1 MENTPVS
8 DLFVELDTW
17 LDIDQPGAPAAT
29 PDAGLATAEPDG
41 APTEPPVAGG
51 LAEQLLDAMGMPAWL
66 HRPGRPMRANAA
78 LRRLCG
84 LQRET
89 PADPLQLLVPDDR
102 AALADASDECL
113 WRSGEPPA
121 QSVRLLGGNGSQRP
135 VELSLRRVP
144 LDGGPAIL
152 VTCQDLSDIQ
162 HVQTM
167 LQGMSSL
174 LRQIVDGAPV
184 ASFVI
189 DRHHRVTHW
198 NTACSRLTGHG
209 AESMIGSTEPWRAF
223 YGTPRRL
230 LADLIVDGASDA
242 EVAALYGDSAKTSAL
257 VAGAYEA
264 ESFFP
269 QFGPEG
275 RWLGFTAAP
284 LRDHDGLVIGAIV
297 TLQDVSQRRRTEEEL
312 TRRIDQMVEARSAE
326 LASNA
331 RLMDAFID
339 NAPIGVV
346 YTVNDE
352 VQRANRQ
359 MTEMLGAA
367 DRSAAAGR
375 PGPPFYMAPADVVR
389 LRNLAQPLFARNEA
403 LHHEMWMRDAAGQ
416 PHWMQINACP
426 VEYSDDATGAWWML
440 QDRTEVRAA
449 QEELRQ
455 RFAELQQTNQK
466 LEQAQN
472 QLLQSDKMASIGQ
485 LAAGVAHEINNPVG
499 FVSSNLNT
507 LRQYVTS
514 LLTLA
519 DAYGRHSQPA
529 GPEAAQALALALQAA
544 ELDYLKDDLPQLLD
558 ESADGLARVK
568 KIVQDLK
575 DFSRVDQA
583 DWQLADLNA
592 GLESTLNVVLHE
604 VKYKADIVRQLTPLP
619 LVQCLAGQLNQVFM
633 NLIVNASQA
642 IDGHGTITLASG
654 AQNGWVWVQVSD
666 NGAGMSDAVMR
677 RIFEPFYT
685 TKDVGQGTGLGLS
698 LSFSIVQR
706 HGGVIQVRSQRGA
719 GSQFRVW
726 VPVAGPAPGGG
737 MQPAQPPAWA

>member
-1 MENTPVS
+1 MS
-8 DLFVELDTW
+8 DL
-17 LDIDQPGAPAAT
+17 AAGHASLAA
-29 PDAGLATAEPDG
+29 AG
-41 APTEPPVAGG
+41 V
-51 LAEQLLDAMGMPAWL
+51 AEQLLDAMGLPAWL
-66 HRPGRPMRANAA
+66 HRPGLPVRTNAA

-84 LQRET
+84 LHGDA
-89 PADPLQLLVPDDR
+89 PPPDDPLQLLVPDDR
-102 AALADASDECL
+102 AAMAQATDECL

-121 QSVRLLGGNGSQRP
+121 QGLRLQGADGSQRP
-135 VELSLRRVP
+135 VELSLRRV
-144 LDGGPAIL
+144 LLGGAPAML

-198 NTACSRLTGHG
+198 NTACSCLTGH
-209 AESMIGSTEPWRAF
+209 AADTMIGSTEPWRAF

-367 DRSAAAGR
+367 DRNAAAGR
-375 PGPPFYMAPADVVR
+375 PGQPFYMAPTDVVR
-389 LRNLAQPLFARNEA
+389 LRNLAQPVFARNEA

-426 VEYSDDATGAWWML
+426 VEYSDDTTGAWWML

-514 LLTLA
+514 LLMLA
-519 DAYGRHSQPA
+519 DAYGRHSQPTS
-529 GPEAAQALALALQAA
+529 PEAAQALALALQAA

-737 MQPAQPPAWA
+737 MQPAQPPALA

>member
-1 MENTPVS
+1 VS
-8 DLFVELDTW
+8 DL
-17 LDIDQPGAPAAT
+17 AAGHASLAA
-29 PDAGLATAEPDG
+29 AG
-41 APTEPPVAGG
+41 V
-51 LAEQLLDAMGMPAWL
+51 AEQLLDAMGLPAWL
-66 HRPGRPMRANAA
+66 HRPGLPVRTNAA

-84 LQRET
+84 LHGDA
-89 PADPLQLLVPDDR
+89 PPPDDPLQLLVSDDR
-102 AALADASDECL
+102 AAMAQATDECL

-121 QSVRLLGGNGSQRP
+121 QGLRLQGADGSQRP
-135 VELSLRRVP
+135 VELSLRRV
-144 LDGGPAIL
+144 LLGGAPAML

-209 AESMIGSTEPWRAF
+209 ADEMIGSTEPWRAF
-223 YGTPRRL
+223 YEQPRPL
-230 LADLIVDGASDA
+230 LADLIVDGVGEADLA
-242 EVAALYGDSAKTSAL
+242 RLHGDSARPSDL
-257 VAGAYEA
+257 VAGAFEA
-264 ESFFP
+264 EGFFP
-269 QFGPEG
+269 QFGPDG

-284 LRDHDGLVIGAIV
+284 LRDHDGQVIGAIV
-297 TLQDVSQRRRTEEEL
+297 TLQDVSQRRRIEEEL
-312 TRRIDQMVEARSAE
+312 TRRLGQMVEARSAE
-326 LASNA
+326 LAANA

-359 MTEMLGAA
+359 MVEMFGPADTAGGAA
-367 DRSAAAGR
+367 R
-375 PGPPFYMAPADVVR
+375 PAQPFYMAPADVLR
-389 LRNLAQPLFARNEA
+389 LRALAGPLFARNEA
-403 LHHEMWMRDAAGQ
+403 LHHEMWMRDHRGRLL
-416 PHWMQINACP
+416 WMQINACP
-426 VEYSDDATGAWWML
+426 VEYGDHTTGAWWML
-440 QDRTEVRAA
+440 QDRTDVRAA

-507 LRQYVTS
+507 LRQYVAS
-514 LLTLA
+514 LLALA
-519 DAYGRHSQPA
+519 DAYGRHSQPSSDA
-529 GPEAAQALALALQAA
+529 SAQQLAATLKAV

-642 IDGHGTITLASG
+642 IAGHGTITLASG
-654 AQNGWVWVQVSD
+654 AQDGWAWVQVSD
-666 NGAGMSDAVMR
+666 TGAGMTDDVMR

-685 TKDVGQGTGLGLS
+685 TKDVGKGTGLGLS

-706 HGGVIQVRSQRGA
+706 HGGVIQVRSQRGL

-726 VPVAGPAPGGG
+726 VPVAGPAPGG
-737 MQPAQPPAWA
+737 PAGAPQPPAWV

>member
-1 MENTPVS
+1 MS
-8 DLFVELDTW
+8 D
-17 LDIDQPGAPAAT
+17 ISAGQAAAT
-29 PDAGLATAEPDG
+29 LDVLAAD
-41 APTEPPVAGG
+41 VAK
-51 LAEQLLDAMGMPAWL
+51 QMLDAMGLPAWL
-66 HRPGRPMRANAA
+66 HRPGLPVRTNAA

-84 LQRET
+84 LHGDTRP
-89 PADPLQLLVPDDR
+89 PADHQLLLVAEDR
-102 AALADASDECL
+102 AALEGATDECL

-121 QSVRLLGGNGSQRP
+121 QSVRLLGADGSQRP
-135 VELSLRRVP
+135 VELSLRRVQ
-144 LDGGPAIL
+144 LGLAGDTGPAML

-198 NTACSRLTGHG
+198 NTACTRLTGHG
-209 AESMIGSTEPWRAF
+209 ADEMIGSTEAWRAF
-223 YGTPRRL
+223 YADARPL
-230 LADLIVDGASDA
+230 LADLIVDGAS
-242 EVAALYGDSAKTSAL
+242 AADLPRLHGANARASAL
-257 VAGAYEA
+257 VAGAWEA

-269 QFGPEG
+269 QLQPGG
-275 RWLGFTAAP
+275 RWLNFTAAP
-284 LRDHDGLVIGAIV
+284 LRDHDVQVIGAIV
-297 TLQDVSQRRRTEEEL
+297 TLQDVTQAHRTEEEL
-312 TRRIDQMVEARSAE
+312 TRRLEQMVEERSAE
-326 LASNA
+326 
-331 RLMDAFID
+331 
-339 NAPIGVV
+339 
-346 YTVNDE
+346 
-352 VQRANRQ
+352 
-359 MTEMLGAA
+359 
-367 DRSAAAGR
+367 
-375 PGPPFYMAPADVVR
+375 
-389 LRNLAQPLFARNEA
+389 
-403 LHHEMWMRDAAGQ
+403 MR
-416 PHWMQINACP
+416 
-426 VEYSDDATGAWWML
+426 T
-440 QDRTEVRAA
+440 A

-455 RFAELQQTNQK
+455 RFDELQQTNQK

-499 FVSSNLNT
+499 FVSSNLHT
-507 LRQYVTS
+507 LRQYVAS
-514 LLTLA
+514 LLQLA
-519 DAYGRHSQPA
+519 DAYGRCSQPA
-529 GPEAAQALALALQAA
+529 GDEAARELRGVLKAV

-575 DFSRVDQA
+575 DFSRVDQS

-604 VKYKADIVRQLTPLP
+604 VKYKAEIVRRLQPLP
-619 LVQCLAGQLNQVFM
+619 LVMCLAGQLNQVFM

-642 IDGHGTITLASG
+642 ITGHGTITLASG
-654 AQNGWVWVQVSD
+654 AVDSWVWVQVDDTGS
-666 NGAGMSDAVMR
+666 GMSVEVRR

-685 TKDVGQGTGLGLS
+685 TKDVGKGTGLGLS

-706 HGGVIQVRSQRGA
+706 HGGVIQVRSQPGA

-737 MQPAQPPAWA
+737 APAQPPGWD

>member
-1 MENTPVS
+1 MS
-8 DLFVELDTW
+8 DLFIELDTW
-17 LDIDQPGAPAAT
+17 LELDQPGTPAVAADAT
-29 PDAGLATAEPDG
+29 PGSTEHDGGAAAPPD
-41 APTEPPVAGG
+41 AGG

-66 HRPGRPMRANAA
+66 HRPDRPMRANAA

-84 LQRET
+84 LHRDT

-135 VELSLRRVP
+135 VELSLRRVQ
-144 LDGGPAIL
+144 LDDGPAIL

-174 LRQIVDGAPV
+174 LGQIIDGAPV

-198 NTACSRLTGHG
+198 NTACGHLTGHG
-209 AESMIGSTEPWRAF
+209 ADTMIGSTTPWRAF
-223 YGTPRRL
+223 YDEARPL
-230 LADLIVDGASDA
+230 LADLIVDGTADA
-242 EVAALYGDSAKTSAL
+242 ELAALYGDSAKPSAL
-257 VAGAYEA
+257 IAGAYEA
-264 ESFFP
+264 EAFFP
-269 QFGPEG
+269 QFGPDG
-275 RWLGFTAAP
+275 RWLSFTAAP
-284 LRDHDGLVIGAIV
+284 LRDHAAQVIGAIV

-312 TRRIDQMVEARSAE
+312 TRRLEQLVEARSAE
-326 LASNA
+326 LAANA

-346 YTVNDE
+346 YTVNGD

-359 MTEMLGAA
+359 MTEMFGAA
-367 DRSAAAGR
+367 EPMPGGGR
-375 PGPPFYMAPADVVR
+375 PDRPFYMAPDDLVH
-389 LRNLAQPLFARNEA
+389 LRELAQLPFSRNEA
-403 LHHEMWMRDAAGQ
+403 LHHEMWLHDRSGR
-416 PHWMQINACP
+416 PLWMQVNACP

-440 QDRTEVRAA
+440 QDRTEVRTA
-449 QEELRQ
+449 QEALRQ
-455 RFAELQQTNQK
+455 RFEELQQTNQK

-507 LRQYVTS
+507 LRQYVGS
-514 LLTLA
+514 LLQLA

-529 GPEAAQALALALQAA
+529 GPEAAQQLAATLKAV

-558 ESADGLARVK
+558 ESADGLTRVK

-604 VKYKADIVRQLTPLP
+604 VKYKADIVRALTPLP
-619 LVQCLAGQLNQVFM
+619 LVNCLAGQLNQVFM
-633 NLIVNASQA
+633 NLIVNASQS
-642 IDGHGTITLASG
+642 IDGRGTITLSSG
-654 AQNGWVWVQVSD
+654 AEGDWVWVQVGD
-666 NGAGMSDAVMR
+666 TGAGMTDAVMR
-677 RIFEPFYT
+677 RIFEPFFT
-685 TKDVGQGTGLGLS
+685 TKDVGKGTGLGLS

-706 HGGVIQVRSQRGA
+706 HGGVIQVRSQRGV
-719 GSQFRVW
+719 GSRFRVW
-726 VPVAGPAPGGG
+726 VPVAGPAPGG
-737 MQPAQPPAWA
+737 QAAAPQPPAWD

>member
-1 MENTPVS
+1 MS
-8 DLFVELDTW
+8 DLTDGLAAAAAAMAPPV
-17 LDIDQPGAPAAT
+17 DQPLGPAVPAGSLA
-29 PDAGLATAEPDG
+29 DA
-41 APTEPPVAGG
+41 
-51 LAEQLLDAMGMPAWL
+51 LLDALGVPAWL
-66 HRPGRPMRANAA
+66 HRPGQPVRTNAA

-84 LQRET
+84 LQSGAPV
-89 PADPLQLLVPDDR
+89 PADPLQLLVADDR
-102 AALADASDECL
+102 AALAQANDECL

-121 QSVRLLGGNGSQRP
+121 QSLRLLGGDGSHRP
-135 VELSLRRVP
+135 VELSLRRVV
-144 LDGGPAIL
+144 LDGAPAAL

-167 LQGMSSL
+167 LQDMGSL
-174 LRQIVDGAPV
+174 LRQIIDGAPV

-189 DRHHRVTHW
+189 DRYHRVTHW

-209 AESMIGSTEPWRAF
+209 ADQMIGSTEPWRAF
-223 YGTPRRL
+223 YDQPRPL
-230 LADLIVDGASDA
+230 LADLIVDGVGEDQLAS
-242 EVAALYGDSAKTSAL
+242 LHGNSARPSAL

-264 ESFFP
+264 EAFFP
-269 QFGPEG
+269 QFGHDG

-284 LRDHDGLVIGAIV
+284 LRGDAGQVIGAIV
-297 TLQDVSQRRRTEEEL
+297 TLQDVSQRRRTEAEL
-312 TRRIDQMVEARSAE
+312 TRQLEQLVEARSAE
-326 LASNA
+326 LAANA

-339 NAPIGVV
+339 TAPIGVV
-346 YTVNDE
+346 YTVNHK
-352 VQRANRQ
+352 VQRANQQ
-359 MTEMLGAA
+359 MSEMFGAA
-367 DRSAAAGR
+367 DAAAGAA
-375 PGPPFYMAPADVVR
+375 PPAQPFYMAEADAVQ
-389 LRNLAQPLFARNEA
+389 LRDLARPLFAINEP
-403 LHHEMWMRDAAGQ
+403 LHHEMWMRDRNGR
-416 PHWMQINACP
+416 PLWMQINACP
-426 VEYSDDATGAWWML
+426 VAYSDDSTGAWWML

-455 RFAELQQTNQK
+455 RFTQLQQTNQK

-499 FVSSNLNT
+499 FVSSNLHT
-507 LRQYVTS
+507 LRQYVAG
-514 LLTLA
+514 LLQLV
-519 DAYGRHSQPA
+519 DAYGQCSQPVSPA
-529 GPEAAQALALALQAA
+529 AAQQLARTLATV

-604 VKYKADIVRQLTPLP
+604 VKYKAEIVRRLAPLP

-633 NLIVNASQA
+633 NLIVNASHA
-642 IDGHGTITLASG
+642 IEGHGTITLSSG
-654 AQNGWVWVQVSD
+654 LQGDWAWVQIGDTGS
-666 NGAGMSDAVMR
+666 GMSDEVQR

-685 TKDVGQGTGLGLS
+685 TKAVGKGTGLGLS

-706 HGGVIQVRSQRGA
+706 HGGLIQVRSQLGV

-726 VPVAGPAPGGG
+726 VPVHGPAADASAPPPG
-737 MQPAQPPAWA
+737 PPDWV

>member
-1 MENTPVS
+1 VS
-8 DLFVELDTW
+8 DL
-17 LDIDQPGAPAAT
+17 AAGHASLAA
-29 PDAGLATAEPDG
+29 AG
-41 APTEPPVAGG
+41 V
-51 LAEQLLDAMGMPAWL
+51 AEQLLDAMGLPAWL
-66 HRPGRPMRANAA
+66 HRPGQPVRTNAA

-84 LQRET
+84 LHGDSQA
-89 PADPLQLLVPDDR
+89 PDDPLLLLVPDDR
-102 AALADASDECL
+102 GAMAAATDECL

-121 QSVRLLGGNGSQRP
+121 QSLRLLGADGSQRP
-135 VELSLRRVP
+135 VELSLRR
-144 LDGGPAIL
+144 LQLGGAPAML

-189 DRHHRVTHW
+189 DRYHRVTHW

-209 AESMIGSTEPWRAF
+209 ADTMIGSTEPWRAF
-223 YGTPRRL
+223 YSTPRPL
-230 LADLIVDGASDA
+230 LADLIVDGTVEA
-242 EVAALYGDSAKTSAL
+242 ELDRLYGDTARASNL

-264 ESFFP
+264 EGFFP
-269 QFGPEG
+269 QFGPDG

-284 LRDHDGLVIGAIV
+284 LRDHDDQVIGAIV

-312 TRRIDQMVEARSAE
+312 TRRLDQMVEARSAE
-326 LASNA
+326 LAANA

-346 YTVNDE
+346 YTVNDV

-367 DRSAAAGR
+367 DQSAAPVR
-375 PGPPFYMAPADVVR
+375 PGQPFYMAPTDVVR

-403 LHHEMWMRDAAGQ
+403 LHHEMWMRDASGR

-426 VEYSDDATGAWWML
+426 VEYSDDSTGAWWML
-440 QDRTEVRAA
+440 QDRTDVRAA

-455 RFAELQQTNQK
+455 RFDELQQTNQK

-499 FVSSNLNT
+499 FVNSNLNT

-529 GPEAAQALALALQAA
+529 SPEAAQALARTLQAV

-654 AQNGWVWVQVSD
+654 AQDGWVWVQVSD
-666 NGAGMSDAVMR
+666 TGAGMTDAVVR

-685 TKDVGQGTGLGLS
+685 TKDVGKGTGLGLS

-706 HGGVIQVRSQRGA
+706 HGGAIQVRSQRGV

-726 VPVAGPAPGGG
+726 VPVAGPGPGGG
-737 MQPAQPPAWA
+737 MQPAQPPAWL